1 MAWRIVPALE
11 ELRLQLNAICPDRD
25 KTSDGGIGDYAH
37 SQGKS
42 SHNPDDTSQA
52 NAEWNSDSDAIQ
64 EVRARDFDVDLRHP
78 GLDAQDIVNHLVK
91 GAKAGKFWWLRYIIY
106 NKKIWHKNNGWNSS
120 SYDGANSHTHHFHVN
135 TDFNQ
140 NADTVSGV
148 NYELEDLVALTDV
161 EIKKIAKAVWD
172 HEEPNPYDNGLTTR
186 RMGGDQRLQ
195 EFRAD
200 ARLLS
205 TNNRVDAVLSALASI
220 AQRVDLEP
228 NEIQSIKDALAI
240 PTPQENADA
249 VVEALGTMD
258 LANLAQVLR
267 NGLSQEQLQE
277 LASLLI
283 TNN

>member
-11 ELRLQLNAICPDRD
+11 ELRLQLNAICPERD

-37 SQGKS
+37 SQGRS

-52 NAEWNSDSDAIQ
+52 NAEWNSDSDSIQ

-78 GLDAQDIVNHLVK
+78 ELKAQDIVDHLVR

-106 NKKIWHKNNGWNSS
+106 NGRIWHKNNGWNSS
-120 SYDGANSHTHHFHVN
+120 TYDGANKHTMHFHVN
-135 TDFNQ
+135 NDFSQ
-140 NADTVSGV
+140 AADTVSGV
-148 NYELEDLVALTDV
+148 NYNLEDLVALTDA

-172 HEEPNPYDNGLTTR
+172 HEEPNPYDNGATNR
-186 RMGGDQRLQ
+186 RMGGDQRMQ

-205 TNNRVDAVLSALASI
+205 TNNRVDAALTALAEI
-220 AQRVDLEP
+220 AQRVDVGP
-228 NEIQSIKDALAI
+228 SEIQAIKDALAI
-240 PTPQENADA
+240 PSPQDNADA
-249 VVEALGTMD
+249 VVAALGTLGMPQ
-258 LANLAQVLR
+258 LADVLR
-267 NGLSQEQLQE
+267 NGLSQEQREE

-283 TNN
+283 S